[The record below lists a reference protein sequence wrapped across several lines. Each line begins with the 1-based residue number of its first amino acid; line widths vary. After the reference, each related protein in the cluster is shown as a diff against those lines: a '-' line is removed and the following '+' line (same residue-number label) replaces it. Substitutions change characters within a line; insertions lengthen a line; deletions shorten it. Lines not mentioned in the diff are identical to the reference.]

1 MRRLSA
7 PVLFLVALVVVGA
20 VAAVTAGAVVLLD
33 LGDDDDTATPDTT
46 STTPTTAPAALTADQ
61 TAVTGRA
68 VNVTV
73 DGVRF
78 PAIPTPVVIT
88 TPQAGLGAGGVIQ
101 AVTISGQPAV
111 INWDAGRPFD
121 LRGEGRA
128 ITPSIANVALG
139 PASLRVAFPDESG
152 VALDSGAYTLATP
165 VAVSFEGGLASP
177 RDSVAF
183 DADAE
188 SVAAFR
194 GGAFTDLA
202 PHDLSLTGPGR
213 VVFEGELTVRR
224 PDGTTA
230 PAARVELADGP
241 FELTVVPLPDG
252 SGWTVDALLQGAVT
266 TA

>member
-1 MRRLSA
+1 VRKTSG
-7 PVLFLVALVVVGA
+7 PVLFVLALAAVGA
-20 VAAVTAGAVVLLD
+20 VAVLTAGAVALF
-33 LGDDDDTATPDTT
+33 DDDDTAAPA
-46 STTPTTAPAALTADQ
+46 TTATTTATTAAAALAPDQ
-61 TAVTGRA
+61 VAVTGAA

-101 AVTISGQPAV
+101 AVTISGQPAI

-128 ITPSIANVALG
+128 LTPSVANVTLG
-139 PASLRVAFPDESG
+139 PAVLRVGFPDDTG
-152 VALDSGAYTLATP
+152 VALDPGAYTLATP
-165 VAVSFEGGLASP
+165 VAVSFDEGLASS

-202 PHDLSLTGPGR
+202 PHDLTLSGPGH
-213 VVFEGELTVRR
+213 VVVEGQLTVRR
-224 PDGTTA
+224 PDGSSA
-230 PAARVELADGP
+230 PAARVELVDGP
-241 FELTVVPLPDG
+241 FELTAVPAPDG
-252 SGWTVDALLQGAVT
+252 SGWTVDVLLQGEVT
-266 TA
+266 VA